1 MRPCRRLQAI
11 ETLRNLLAMLLKLPG
26 PGRLLVIA
34 TLLGWAGV
42 TAVALLRGWSEVFA
56 SMGALLLCLGFAV
69 FLTERYRA
77 TELRRLWDN
86 QVEVQ
91 LRFIWR
97 YVRRLRP
104 GHQHYGPPQHSL
116 DEMER
121 ILEESFED
129 LMAAKSA
136 ERGLETYRI
145 EMALSIV
152 GTLQWGFGGLLM
164 GLFHG

>member
-1 MRPCRRLQAI
+1 MSFD
-11 ETLRNLLAMLLKLPG
+11 LPG
-26 PGRLLVIA
+26 PGRALAILI
-34 TLLGWAGV
+34 LLGWAGV
-42 TAVALLRGWSEVFA
+42 TAAALIHGWPELFSA
-56 SMGALLLCLGFAV
+56 MGALLLCLGFAV

-104 GHQHYGPPQHSL
+104 GHQQFGPPQHSL

-121 ILEESFED
+121 ILDESFDD

-136 ERGLETYRI
+136 ERGLDTYRV
-145 EMALSIV
+145 EMVFSIF
-152 GTLQWGFGGLLM
+152 GTLQWGFGELFIGLI
-164 GLFHG
+164 HG

>member
-1 MRPCRRLQAI
+1 MSFS
-11 ETLRNLLAMLLKLPG
+11 LPG
-26 PGRLLVIA
+26 PGRILMFA
-34 TLLGWAGV
+34 TIVGWAGA
-42 TAVALLRGWSEVFA
+42 TLAALLSGWTEIFSA
-56 SMGALLLCLGFAV
+56 MGALLLCLGFAV

-104 GHQHYGPPQHSL
+104 GHEHFGPPQHSL

-121 ILEESFED
+121 ILDESFDD

-136 ERGLETYRI
+136 ERGLDTYRL
-145 EMALSIV
+145 EMALSIL
-152 GTLQWGFGGLLM
+152 GTLQWGFGGLIMEL
-164 GLFHG
+164 LHG